1 MQTTQWTTETNEHM
15 HAKQRTHIK
24 NEGGWRRFEP
34 ELVIFWAIS
43 RASNEDR
50 KKIAV
55 TQLGKLKK
63 DGWNYWLEAKLTIYH
78 HLPSSTIIYHQMFM
92 TNSNETTKTRIS
104 DYRLEELDEQWKTTS
119 AHDGIVQKQSNAI
132 IESDG
137 RMMKKHEH
145 SNFIWWKKYVW
156 RAEIHSVQVPQHGR
170 MRLMP
175 IKMGI
180 ATHRGQNCLGSS
192 MREPNDVQENHY
204 VSFSSDCGK
213 FGCNLHSSRHMCIWI
228 SI

>member
-1 MQTTQWTTETNEHM
+1 M

-34 ELVIFWAIS
+34 ELVIFSAIS

-50 KKIAV
+50 KIGW
-55 TQLGKLKK
+55 LSWGNKK

-78 HLPSSTIIYHQMFM
+78 HLPSSTIKCSWQNHM
-92 TNSNETTKTRIS
+92 IS
-104 DYRLEELDEQWKTTS
+104 DYRLEELDEEWKTTS
-119 AHDGIVQKQSNAI
+119 SHDGIVQKQSNTI

-137 RMMKKHEH
+137 RIMKKHEH

-156 RAEIHSVQVPQHGR
+156 RAEIHSVQVTQHGR

-192 MREPNDVQENHY
+192 MREPNDVQEKHY

-213 FGCNLHSSRHMCIWI
+213 LGCNLQNSRHMCIWI